1 MKNFITLLLL
11 FTSLIINAQND
22 VLVIYIDASESG
34 NSLIQIQNDVN
45 DLVNSKQ
52 NSEIYLFISK
62 GESPIVTNDRGD
74 VAKQLR
80 KLRMETITSP
90 DYKKD
95 VESLNAAMLENNY
108 INSINSIS
116 MSNGLNKQ
124 FEIHFWL
131 NEGDY
136 TSLELNKKIVDPFL
150 FSNKLKFKDK
160 LQENCSAI
168 LHLSNNETKITNVKT
183 YE

>member
-1 MKNFITLLLL
+1 MKKFITLILL
-11 FTSLIINAQND
+11 FTTLLTSAQND
-22 VLVIYIDASESG
+22 VLVVYIDASESG

-45 DLVNSKQ
+45 DLVNSKP

-90 DYKKD
+90 DYKED
-95 VESLNAAMLENNY
+95 VESLNAAMLENNFFSN
-108 INSINSIS
+108 INNIS
-116 MSNGLNKQ
+116 SSNGLNKQ

-131 NEGDY
+131 NERDY
-136 TSLELNKKIVDPFL
+136 TSLDLDKKIVDPFL

-160 LQENCSAI
+160 IQENCSAI
-168 LHLSNNETKITNVKT
+168 LHLSNDETKITNVKT